1 MPTGLLTAVVDKSA
15 LLSSYSGLRSYMKQS
30 LFAFLV
36 FFLVQ
41 SMQCSNIQYNI
52 SVIISSSDPLVA
64 NNVALEPPSA
74 VGRNT
79 SWLQSY
85 CVS

>member
-1 MPTGLLTAVVDKSA
+1 V
-15 LLSSYSGLRSYMKQS
+15 SYSTGRNDAERDLLAIAK
-30 LFAFLV
+30 FLV

-64 NNVALEPPSA
+64 NNVALELPST

-79 SWLQSY
+79 GWLQSY